1 MLPQFLIFCAV
12 MLFLLYGTKHLAKA
26 NPSNIKKLA
35 RESGGWV
42 AMAGAG
48 WLALTGRMELA
59 IAVGGFGLYLMGFL
73 QNHKWAGLFQ
83 NMGIGPK
90 KTLKS
95 STLIAFEL
103 DHVNGTMSG
112 KVLGG
117 RFFGQS
123 LADLTQQQCV
133 VLLADCL
140 REDPEGARLLEAYL
154 DRRFAGWRQASD
166 GYSGAGRGGGNVARQ
181 PAAMAEDEAYKVLGL
196 AQGASRE
203 DISAAHRAL
212 MKKLH
217 PDHGGTSSLAARVN
231 EAREVLM
238 RRFA

>member
-12 MLFLLYGTKHLAKA
+12 MLFLFYGTKHLGKA
-26 NPSNIKKLA
+26 TPSNLKKLA
-35 RESGGWV
+35 RESGGWL

-59 IAVGGFGLYLMGFL
+59 LAVGGFGLYLMGFL
-73 QNHKWAGLFQ
+73 QNHKWAGFFQ

-90 KTLKS
+90 KTLQS
-95 STLIAFEL
+95 SALIAWEL
-103 DHVNGTMSG
+103 DHVAGTMKG

-133 VLLADCL
+133 TLLGDCL

-154 DRRFAGWRQASD
+154 DRRFAGWRQTGDRYAD
-166 GYSGAGRGGGNVARQ
+166 AGRGGGNLARQ
-181 PAAMAEDEAYKVLGL
+181 SGAMTQDEAYQVLGL

-203 DISAAHRAL
+203 DIGAAHRSL

-217 PDHGGTSSLAARVN
+217 PDHGGSSNLAARVN
-231 EAREVLM
+231 EARETLM
-238 RRFA
+238 RRFT